1 MLKKFSAGFVLV
13 ATLTMCMGIVN
24 TAFVNFA
31 SASEEKKCKKCGHL
45 PSECAKTDCK
55 CDCQKPKH

>member
-1 MLKKFSAGFVLV
+1 LPFLLWKKIKMLKKFSAGFVLV

-31 SASEEKKCKKCGHL
+31 SASEGEKMREVWT
-45 PSECAKTDCK
+45 PAF
-55 CDCQKPKH
+55 